1 MSLYLALDYQLARIA
16 RAGGWAPRWER
27 HRAMLALL
35 EQWVAAHPELR
46 LLAPAGA
53 RSPAISALMLP
64 SGRRATDVMSAL
76 EQRGYLVGGPLD
88 QRHGSLI
95 RIGHMGDLE
104 PVHLLELL
112 ATLEQVLF
120 QK

>member
-1 MSLYLALDYQLARIA
+1 
-16 RAGGWAPRWER
+16 
-27 HRAMLALL
+27 MLTLL
-35 EQWVAAHPELR
+35 EQWVASHPEVS
-46 LLAPAGA
+46 LLARAGA

-64 SGRRATDVMSAL
+64 SGRRAMDVMSAL

-104 PVHLLELL
+104 PTHLRELL
-112 ATLEQVLF
+112 TTLEQILF